1 MRKLFFTLLLLLL
14 ALPFSALAEE
24 SGWQNYSF
32 KIDGTYSVRKTGPS
46 ELVIYRGET
55 PLRPGGDAGPLMA
68 LFVTETFVYGKH
80 YALKEG
86 KPDDK
91 RNIYSIVPRDG
102 GEPAGPLD
110 EAAFLEKAGGQKEW
124 ETVRQTYK
132 RALREGRA
140 DYSEV
145 DRYFFGQ
152 LGFTLLKLPYI
163 TLYSFL
169 PGFLISFYL
178 RSKGKARP
186 VIKGWLYTLCT
197 ILSIFFL
204 VAFAGWL
211 DMRFF

>member
-1 MRKLFFTLLLLLL
+1 MRKILFALLLLLF
-14 ALPFSALAEE
+14 ALPLPSLAEE

-32 KIDGTYSVRKTGPS
+32 RIDDVYSVRKTGPS

-55 PLRPGGDAGPLMA
+55 PLRPGGDSGPLMA
-68 LFVTETFVYGKH
+68 LSVTDSFIYGKH
-80 YALKEG
+80 YALKDG

-91 RNIYSIVPRDG
+91 RELYSLVPRDG

-110 EAAFLEKAGGQKEW
+110 EKTFLERAGGQVKW
-124 ETVRQTYK
+124 ETVRQAYK

-140 DYSEV
+140 DYAEV

-152 LGFTLLKLPYI
+152 LGFTLMKLPYI

-178 RSKGKARP
+178 RSKGKSRP
-186 VIKGWLYTLCT
+186 VIKGWLYTLGT